1 MKCTIND
8 CNAQHRI
15 FVRLPGQEKPKP
27 FCGPH
32 ALEMKSRFSQTVPES
47 ENLAPVIDINTRER
61 IASWSSRYAKK
72 SPKSMVLRQLE
83 NSFSEE
89 ALEWVKDAHWVGP
102 VQVPLDR
109 INFEEKDSWQA
120 SHEPELVKS
129 KIRKIKKGK
138 RKPVIL
144 VAVPKNTKYII
155 VDGHHRA
162 LAYEKLNMPMTAFIG
177 KVHHEKGD
185 WDTMHSKQ
193 LPQDPEKKI

>member
-1 MKCTIND
+1 MKCNAEGCNKPAKVIHEDVPYCFDHITEAASKPAQVINI
-8 CNAQHRI
+8 NVH
-15 FVRLPGQEKPKP
+15 PK
-27 FCGPH
+27 F
-32 ALEMKSRFSQTVPES
+32 KRQSFKK
-47 ENLAPVIDINTRER
+47 
-61 IASWSSRYAKK
+61 RYAKQSAK
-72 SPKSMVLRQLE
+72 NMVLFQLE
-83 NSFSEE
+83 DSFPEE
-89 ALEWVKDAHWVGP
+89 ALEWINDAHWIGP

-109 INFEEKDSWQA
+109 VNFEAKDSWQA

-144 VAVPKNTKYII
+144 VAAPKNTKYII